1 MGPRVGATFKVEAAA
16 VVRTEE
22 EEEMEMEEAAVAGRE
37 GRGVALMSRH
47 THTSSE
53 VTCREEGRGVDELWV
68 RHRSLLTQT

>member
-1 MGPRVGATFKVEAAA
+1 VGATFKVEAAA
-16 VVRTEE
+16 VVRTEEE

-53 VTCREEGRGVDELWV
+53 VTLLHTLLHILLITHLQRGGA
-68 RHRSLLTQT
+68 RR